1 MKNQKFE
8 IVVQDKIAYLKVIPP
23 ENAGKRVDVQQVV
36 YFLSHENLN
45 EYNLKELTS
54 VVNDATD
61 EKLVKLGAT
70 EKEIFDEYVD
80 CDIAFDKMSAKCI
93 FFPGTES
100 GKKLTKKMVLDA
112 LSNSKVC
119 YGILED
125 EIDLSLQNKMFFN
138 EVVLAKGKEL
148 EEGKNGEVKY
158 FFNTN
163 PSHRPRTKPDG
174 SVDYKNL
181 DTISQAK
188 KGDVVAEIIKEE
200 EGKPGINVLGEE
212 KAPKAVNPATVVAG
226 NGVTFNETGDK
237 LIAEFTGHISLDK
250 GAVVMSEVYEV
261 ASDVDNS
268 TGNLSYAGSVT
279 IKGNVTSGFSV
290 TANGNIEIE
299 GIVEDAFIEATGQV
313 IIKGGIVGK
322 GKGVIKSGENVIV
335 KYIESAK
342 VIAKGY
348 IETDIILNSDVSAG
362 IDVRVA
368 GKKGIINGGVVRAGR
383 YVDANG
389 IGTSMGSPTTIMVGI
404 DPKKREEM
412 SRLTQELVDK
422 SEELEK
428 IKVTVT
434 NFSSRI
440 KKGENFPKDK
450 ILYVQKLAL
459 IYKEQQK
466 ALVPMKEQLE
476 KLKAELKEADKSYVV
491 VSGDV
496 QPGTI
501 IIISDLKYTVR
512 SSTAHSKFV
521 KRDGEVRI
529 AGIE

>member
-8 IVVQDKIAYLKVIPP
+8 IVVQEKIAYLKVLPP
-23 ENAGKRVDVQQVV
+23 DEDGQRVDVQQVL
-36 YFLSHENLN
+36 YFLGKKEFND
-45 EYNLKELTS
+45 YNLKELTS
-54 VVNDATD
+54 AINDATE
-61 EKLVKLGAT
+61 EKLIKVGASEQ
-70 EKEIFDEYVD
+70 EKFDESVD

-93 FFPGTES
+93 FYPGSKT
-100 GKKLTKKMVLDA
+100 GKKISKEMIMAA
-112 LSNSKVC
+112 LSSSKVS
-119 YGILED
+119 YGIMD
-125 EIDLSLQNKMFFN
+125 DAIDKAIKNIVYFKEI
-138 EVVLAKGKEL
+138 VLARGKEV
-148 EEGKNGEVKY
+148 EDGKDGKVKY
-158 FFNTN
+158 YFNTN
-163 PSHRPRTKPDG
+163 PSHRPRQKADG

-188 KGDVVAEIIKEE
+188 KGDVVAEIIKEV
-200 EGKPGINVLGEE
+200 EGTPGVNVLGEE
-212 KAPKAVNPATVVAG
+212 KAPKAPNPATITAG
-226 NGVTFNETGDK
+226 NGVSFNEEGDK
-237 LIAEFTGHISLDK
+237 LVADFTGHISLDK

-299 GIVEDAFIEATGQV
+299 GMVEDAYIEATGQV

-322 GKGVIKSGENVIV
+322 GKGVIKAGENVIV

-362 IDVRVA
+362 IDVRVS
-368 GKKGIINGGVVRAGR
+368 GKKGIINGGIVRASR
-383 YVDANG
+383 YVEANG
-389 IGTSMGSPTTIMVGI
+389 IGTSMGSPTTIMVGL
-404 DPKKREEM
+404 DPKVREELSM
-412 SRLTQELVDK
+412 LTQNLAEK
-422 SEELEK
+422 EEELEK

-440 KKGENFPKDK
+440 KKGENFSKDK

-459 IYKEQQK
+459 VYKEQQK
-466 ALVPMKEQLE
+466 ALSPMRERLE
-476 KLKAELKEADKSYVV
+476 EIKAEMKEADKSYVV

-501 IIISDLKYTVR
+501 IIISDLRYTVK

-529 AGIE
+529 AGMD